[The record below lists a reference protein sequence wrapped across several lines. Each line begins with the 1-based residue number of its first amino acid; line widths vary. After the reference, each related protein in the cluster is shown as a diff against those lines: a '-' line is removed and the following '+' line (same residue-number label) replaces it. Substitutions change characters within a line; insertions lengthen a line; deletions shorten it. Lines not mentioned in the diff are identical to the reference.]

1 MRKTVEKIIK
11 SANKHN
17 YSNDII
23 DILKREDLSI
33 DIIKN
38 IDNYYYINRE
48 YYASEEICNEINRVL
63 SFPFA
68 GSQKEYK
75 KKLSYCLPKYY
86 KDCIL
91 GSINKRRIFFLNDYE
106 GFNETYAI
114 LLQRNISYC
123 IIKKIYNF
131 IKKYHIHE
139 SDILKFTFYIKQL
152 TNIDN
157 IEFLFTVWSECYM
170 FGEKN
175 NVADYD
181 LYFQEFGA
189 LIIST
194 SLTILDQDFAIEEY
208 IKKNEL
214 PVGYSCLYDAK
225 FKFYTDY
232 ICKPSELISMIT
244 KNFDLDAK
252 YVNSDMAIQYNST
265 QQENEKISK
274 CISLANEIDTC
285 LKLYSKTGLLYMC
298 IRENNIYI
306 KLTKYPMIN
315 ILRSSGEKK
324 YEEYCA
330 GDPTTMQFYISP
342 SGDIYQKAKYKKGYY
357 PLSVKQLIELMEYKY
372 NDDFVRFIKLYIDYL
387 ISKNVF
393 FKDVLTDCK
402 ENCLM
407 PLTVNECMN
416 YHNRAE
422 LIKGKY
428 KKAEGINIQWNKRNL
443 NLNYIIIKSMPY
455 VDSKGKEILKQ
466 IKTFDLSKI
475 NINKWGGY
483 KYKVK
488 DFLYEIIRKNIEDNF
503 KKEYEKKKKLMYEK
517 TQDELSELQDILPD
531 EQDSLIRYDY
541 NFNNDFNNELER
553 IIYDYIRMCFNNRNS
568 KVKLNIKSVSEIR
581 NRHDDINRN
590 TNTDKNTGNVKVPK
604 NSIFNE
610 LRNIL
615 PEEFEW
621 VKTRKRLIL
630 ETKVQ
635 HHCVWSYYSL
645 INSDECAIYSYV
657 DKDGSKSSDDV
668 SRRYTIEF
676 RYDHKTKKY
685 YVNQTQGRFDRV
697 NSSKMTE
704 YINGLLDKYYYCQ
717 KSVAV

>member
-75 KKLSYCLPKYY
+75 EKLSYCLPKYY

-91 GSINKRRIFFLNDYE
+91 GSINKRRIFLLNNYE
-106 GFNETYAI
+106 EFNEIYAI
-114 LLQRNISYC
+114 LLQRNVNYY
-123 IIKKIYNF
+123 IIKRIYNF
-131 IKKYHIHE
+131 IKKYHVHE
-139 SDILKFTFYIKQL
+139 SDIWSLIFYIKQL
-152 TNIDN
+152 QNIDN

-170 FGEKN
+170 FGIKSN
-175 NVADYD
+175 TADYD
-181 LYFQEFGA
+181 FYFQDFGD

-194 SLTILDQDFAIEEY
+194 SLTIPDQDFAIEEY
-208 IKKNEL
+208 IKKNEI
-214 PVGYSCLYDAK
+214 PAGYSCLYDT
-225 FKFYTDY
+225 KFYTDY

-252 YVNSDMAIQYNST
+252 YVNSDIVIQYNST

-274 CISLANEIDTC
+274 CISLTNEIDTG

-306 KLTKYPMIN
+306 KLTEYPMIN
-315 ILRSSGEKK
+315 ISRSYGEKK
-324 YEEYCA
+324 YEGYCA
-330 GDPTTMQFYISP
+330 GNPTTMQFYISL

-357 PLSVKQLIELMEYKY
+357 PLSVKQLIELAEYKY
-372 NDDFVRFIKLYIDYL
+372 NDDLVRLIKLYTDYL
-387 ISKNVF
+387 ISKNIF
-393 FKDVLTDCK
+393 FKDILIDCK

-407 PLTVNECMN
+407 PLTVNECIN

-428 KKAEGINIQWNKRNL
+428 KKADGINLQWNKRNL
-443 NLNYIIIKSMPY
+443 NLSYMIIKSMPY
-455 VDSKGKEILKQ
+455 VDGKGKEILKQ

-475 NINKWGGY
+475 NINKMGY
-483 KYKVK
+483 KFKVM

-503 KKEYEKKKKLMYEK
+503 KKEYEKKLMYEK
-517 TQDELSELQDILPD
+517 NQDELSELQDILPD
-531 EQDSLIRYDY
+531 EQDSLISYDY
-541 NFNNDFNNELER
+541 NFNNL
-553 IIYDYIRMCFNNRNS
+553 IYDYIRMCFNDKNS
-568 KVKLNIKSVSEIR
+568 KIKLNIKSVNEIR
-581 NRHDDINRN
+581 NRHDDFNRN
-590 TNTDKNTGNVKVPK
+590 ISIDKNTGNVKVPK

-610 LRNIL
+610 LRNVL

-621 VKTRKRLIL
+621 IKTRKRRIL

-645 INSDECAIYSYV
+645 INSDDCAIYSYV

-668 SRRYTIEF
+668 PRRYTIEF
-676 RYDHKTKKY
+676 RYNHKAKRY

-704 YINGLLDKYYYCQ
+704 YINELLDGYYYCQ

>member
-68 GSQKEYK
+68 GNQKEYK
-75 KKLSYCLPKYY
+75 EKLSLCLPKYY

-91 GSINKRRIFFLNDYE
+91 GSINKRRIFLLNDYE

-139 SDILKFTFYIKQL
+139 SDILSFTFYIKQL

-170 FGEKN
+170 FGERN

-181 LYFQEFGA
+181 FYFQDFGN

-194 SLTILDQDFAIEEY
+194 SLTIPDQDFVIEEY
-208 IKKNEL
+208 IKENEIL
-214 PVGYSCLYDAK
+214 AGYSYIYDV
-225 FKFYTDY
+225 KFYIDY
-232 ICKPSELISMIT
+232 ICKPSELISIIT
-244 KNFDLDAK
+244 KNFDLDEK
-252 YVNSDMAIQYNST
+252 YVNSDIVIQYNST
-265 QQENEKISK
+265 QHENEKISK
-274 CISLANEIDTC
+274 CISLANEIDTS
-285 LKLYSKTGLLYMC
+285 LKFYSKTGLLYMC
-298 IRENNIYI
+298 IKENNIYI
-306 KLTKYPMIN
+306 KLTEYPMIN
-315 ILRSSGEKK
+315 ISRSYEEKYK
-324 YEEYCA
+324 EYCA
-330 GDPTTMQFYISP
+330 GNPTTKQLYISP
-342 SGDIYQKAKYKKGYY
+342 SGDIYQKMKYEKRYY
-357 PLSVKQLIELMEYKY
+357 PLSIKQLIELTEYKY
-372 NDDFVRFIKLYIDYL
+372 NDDLVRLIKLYIDYL
-387 ISKNVF
+387 ISKNIF

-443 NLNYIIIKSMPY
+443 NLSYMIIKSTPY
-455 VDSKGKEILKQ
+455 VDGKGKEILKQ
-466 IKTFDLSKI
+466 IKTFDTFDLSKI
-475 NINKWGGY
+475 NINKMGY
-483 KYKVK
+483 KYKVVL
-488 DFLYEIIRKNIEDNF
+488 FLCEIISKNIEDNF

-531 EQDSLIRYDY
+531 EQDSLIRCDY
-541 NFNNDFNNELER
+541 NFNNELER
-553 IIYDYIRMCFNNRNS
+553 IIYDYIRMCFNNKNS

-590 TNTDKNTGNVKVPK
+590 TNIDKNTGNVKIPK

-621 VKTRKRLIL
+621 IKTRKRLIL

-635 HHCVWSYYSL
+635 HHCVWSYYRL
-645 INSDECAIYSYV
+645 INSDDCAIYSYV

-668 SRRYTIEF
+668 PRRYTIEF
-676 RYDHKTKKY
+676 RYNHKAKRY
-685 YVNQTQGRFDRV
+685 YVNQTQGRFDSV

-704 YINGLLDKYYYCQ
+704 YINELLDRYYYCQ